1 MSLKSS
7 LTDVMPSPLYIRL
20 LYLYH
25 FGKLPHLRNPR
36 TFNEKLQWL
45 KLHDHNPIYTT
56 MVDKVRVKEYVTS
69 LAGAKYIIPNLGIW
83 NNAEEIDF
91 DILPDRFVIKCNHD
105 SHGVIVVNDKGKT
118 NLEAVR
124 EKLRK
129 RLQVDGYAYGREWPY
144 KDVERKIL
152 AEEFIEG
159 DSGELIDYKVHCFG
173 GEPKFILVCQDRFSD
188 SGLKEDFYD
197 IGWELMDVR
206 RPNVGHGTP
215 VKRPEELDEML
226 ELARLLSKGVPFL
239 RTDFYYTHGKILFGE
254 LTFFPAS
261 GFQRFVPDRYDRLF
275 GDWIELPRK

>member
-7 LTDVMPSPLYIRL
+7 LTDVMPSPLYMRL

-215 VKRPEELDEML
+215 VKRPDELDEML

-239 RTDFYYTHGKILFGE
+239 RTDFYYTQGKILFGE